1 MFRLC
6 LVPWLVAG
14 IFLSGCK
21 SAQQGGD
28 GPAAPVVDGVQTA
41 CARGYQGYD
50 DWLER
55 HPVVKT
61 MVNVTYFAL
70 GVAALAALAVICVSL
85 STDKDS

>member
-1 MFRLC
+1 MSRLC
-6 LVPWLVAG
+6 LVPCLVAG
-14 IFLSGCK
+14 IILSGCK

-28 GPAAPVVDGVQTA
+28 GPVAPVVDSVQET

-61 MVNVTYFAL
+61 MVNVTCVAL
-70 GVAALAALAVICVSL
+70 GLGPLHWLHSPSFAC
-85 STDKDS
+85 T